1 MNNYD
6 MYKSVKPN
14 WLNSQRIKNILFLLG
29 IAIALGFGLALA
41 APAHGAPVGQGASGD
56 ISGTITV
63 AGGNAAG
70 IAVDLR
76 QHDNSGVIT
85 LLASTTTDENGVYHF
100 LNQGSTP
107 GTAYFEI
114 KVTGGQG
121 MLAVWYSF
129 PIIYL
134 SGQNFTV
141 PSIEMA
147 DVALLSPKP
156 GTDLALPGKLTWI
169 PRRSGET
176 FRVSVYEAGKLD
188 KSILDSGSLGM
199 NATYSILD
207 GSLAPGSY
215 EAVVGVRDAVV
226 GFGVSQQ
233 HFQFTVGAGG
243 STNAQPTPGLSSGT
257 PEAPTPVPAQ
267 ATAVPSGQPELA
279 LHLTADKT
287 EVGADGAIVYTLAV
301 SNKGS
306 SVAPG
311 VVATDQLPAGVTV
324 DASAVT
330 SSVGQVSVNGS
341 SITVQIG
348 DLNPN
353 DTVLVTIP
361 ATIAGAGLSN
371 VSNQA
376 SALFT
381 GVTEAVMSNAYVAQI
396 AQAVAPT
403 DTPQSEPTSEPE
415 GTATTPA
422 EPSATEV
429 ATEVVEATSVPASD
443 TPVPAVPTA
452 EAATPAAAPTEA
464 VVAQAPTVVSEPTLA
479 PVAPTPKPRATQTV
493 KGTGGGASQGPA
505 APIPQTGGSFPI
517 TFAIL
522 LLAVTLAAR
531 YLRGYLRGRNTRRT

>member
-1 MNNYD
+1 MNNYNL
-6 MYKSVKPN
+6 YKSTRPN
-14 WLNSQRIKNILFLLG
+14 WLNAQRIKNILFLVGVAIVLG
-29 IAIALGFGLALA
+29 LGLSLA
-41 APAHGAPVGQGASGD
+41 APAHGASLAQGANGD

-63 AGGNAAG
+63 SGGNAAG
-70 IAVDLR
+70 ITVDLR

-85 LLASTTTDENGVYHF
+85 LLATTTTDENGVYHF

-114 KVTGGQG
+114 KVTGGKG

-147 DVALLSPKP
+147 DVALLTPKA
-156 GTDLALPGKLTWI
+156 GANLTLPGKLTWLA
-169 PRRSGET
+169 RRSGET

-199 NATYSILD
+199 NTAYNILD

-233 HFQFTVGAGG
+233 HFTFTVGSGG
-243 STNAQPTPGLSSGT
+243 STNAQPTPGLSNGT
-257 PEAPTPVPAQ
+257 PVAPTEAPAQ
-267 ATAVPSGQPELA
+267 ATVAPSGQPDIS

-287 EVGADGAIVYTLAV
+287 EVGADGAIVYRLEVA
-301 SNKGS
+301 NKGS
-306 SVAPG
+306 VVAPG
-311 VVATDQLPAGVTV
+311 VVVTDQLPAGVTV
-324 DASAVT
+324 DPTLIT
-330 SSVGQVSVNGS
+330 SSAGQVSVNGAI
-341 SITVQIG
+341 ITVQIG
-348 DLNPN
+348 DLSASE
-353 DTVLVTIP
+353 TVVVTIP
-361 ATIAGAGLSN
+361 ATVSDGGLSN

-376 SALFT
+376 SALYT
-381 GVTEAVMSNAYVAQI
+381 GVTGSIMSNAYVAQV
-396 AQAVAPT
+396 AQATSPT
-403 DTPQSEPTSEPE
+403 DTPVGQPTSEPE
-415 GTATTPA
+415 ATATAPTD
-422 EPSATEV
+422 PSATEIPTEAV
-429 ATEVVEATSVPASD
+429 APTTAPAVD
-443 TPVPAVPTA
+443 TPAPAVPTA
-452 EAATPAAAPTEA
+452 EAATPEG

-479 PVAPTPKPRATQTV
+479 PIAPTPKPRATQAAN
-493 KGTGGGASQGPA
+493 GTGGGTTQGPA